1 MVNYGDNSG
10 GGATGGKFY
19 SGAENVESSECV
31 IPEEMH
37 TSEDEEA
44 KERVAE
50 LRRAETVEL
59 ERVLNLA
66 QSFESLE

>member
-1 MVNYGDNSG
+1 MDTS
-10 GGATGGKFY
+10 
-19 SGAENVESSECV
+19 ESA

-50 LRRAETVEL
+50 LRRAESEEL

-66 QSFESLE
+66 QF